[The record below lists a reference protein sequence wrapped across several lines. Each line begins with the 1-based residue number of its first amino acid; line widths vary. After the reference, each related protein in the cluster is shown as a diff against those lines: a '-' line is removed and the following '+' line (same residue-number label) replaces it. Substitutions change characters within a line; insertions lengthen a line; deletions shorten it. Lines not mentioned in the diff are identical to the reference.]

1 MWKSTISEKVL
12 IRFLN
17 CFNIFALCEQFWKI
31 WILGPLL
38 RQKGSPCCQNLG
50 PLKKSCKSV
59 YVARCKVEFRVLI
72 LSLECFRSYVK
83 RTMEG
88 VLTSRHFQIFLF
100 QSPTHLNP
108 QQPATLGTLRVK
120 VRLHFQIFLFQSP
133 THLNPLWGPQQP
145 ATLGTLR
152 VNVRLHFQIFL
163 FTTCRSPPQPLT
175 IFQNTLMT
183 PWQALCGPHF
193 STSQLSLKMAH
204 GSVHCALTA
213 HLG

>member
-83 RTMEG
+83 RTIEG

-133 THLNPLWGPQQP
+133 TQLNPLWGPVIWTSSWISP
-145 ATLGTLR
+145 FFDRFFVSNIKWKLGTKTLHSQFFLKKLIFDR
-152 VNVRLHFQIFL
+152 V
-163 FTTCRSPPQPLT
+163 
-175 IFQNTLMT
+175 
-183 PWQALCGPHF
+183 
-193 STSQLSLKMAH
+193 MAI
-204 GSVHCALTA
+204 
-213 HLG
+213 

>member
-83 RTMEG
+83 RTIEG

-108 QQPATLGTLRVK
+108 
-120 VRLHFQIFLFQSP
+120 
-133 THLNPLWGPQQP
+133 LWGPQQS

-152 VNVRLHFQIFL
+152 VNVRRHFQIFL
-163 FTTCRSPPQPLT
+163 FTICRSPPQPLT

-213 HLG
+213 HPE